1 MTTVRSSGDN
11 GTGLANWTE
20 VPDARRANHAKQGRR
35 AGLPASVIAAVSAV
49 VALLALGGCAV
60 GPKFTKPE
68 ASSNKDWSSA
78 KGDPQIATDAAV
90 DAAWW
95 KVFHDSAL
103 DRLIELSYQQNLPLQ
118 VAGLRIVE
126 ARAQLAIA
134 TGRQYPQ
141 VQVLFAQADAV
152 GLSKNTAN
160 SPLSLQ
166 GVPGV
171 PAGVSFNRNF
181 FDYQLGFDAVWELDF
196 WGKYRRGV
204 EAEAANLLATVGDY
218 YYALVSLTAEVAR
231 TYVVIRTFEALIELA
246 QENIRNQ
253 EQGLRIAES
262 RFRNGAVSELDVTQA
277 TTLYESTR
285 ATVPQLQ
292 IGLEQARNALSTLL
306 GQPTGTVEALLAGP
320 KEIPRAPAKVVVG
333 VPGEMLR
340 RRPDIRSAELTAAAQ
355 CARIG
360 VAKAELYPS
369 FSIFGTFGVQA
380 SDKGASA
387 NPFSADSLFYSVGP
401 HISWPFFNY
410 GRIEN
415 GVRVQDA
422 RFEQLLVNYRNA
434 VLKAAQEVEDAMVG
448 FLNAEKAVAFEQGAV
463 KAAHRSVEIALVQYR
478 EGAVDYQRVLDAQRS
493 LLQEQN
499 SLAQTSSSVATNLVA
514 LYKALGGG
522 WELRQGQ
529 QFVPEQMQN
538 EMKERTNWGDMLSQ
552 PRDPETTK
560 PSPPANY

>member
-1 MTTVRSSGDN
+1 MTT
-11 GTGLANWTE
+11 
-20 VPDARRANHAKQGRR
+20 AKQETRG
-35 AGLPASVIAAVSAV
+35 ALPASVIAEILAVGV
-49 VALLALGGCAV
+49 LLALSACAV

-68 ASSNKDWSSA
+68 TKPSETWSTKS
-78 KGDPQIATDAAV
+78 DPQISTESAV
-90 DAAWW
+90 NPAWW
-95 KVFHDSAL
+95 QVFSDPAL
-103 DRLIELSYQQNLPLQ
+103 NRLVELAYQQNLPLQ

-126 ARAQLAIA
+126 ARAQLGIA
-134 TGRQYPQ
+134 TGSQYPQ
-141 VQVLFAQADAV
+141 LQVVFGQAEAV
-152 GLSKNTAN
+152 GLSNNTAN
-160 SPLSLQ
+160 SPLTLAGSLP
-166 GVPGV
+166 PGTSL
-171 PAGVSFNRNF
+171 SFNRNYF
-181 FDYQLGFDAVWELDF
+181 NYQIGFDAVWELDF

-204 EAEAANLLATVGDY
+204 EAETASLLATVGDY
-218 YYALVSLTAEVAR
+218 YYSLVTLTAEVAR
-231 TYVVIRTFEALIELA
+231 TYVVIRTFEVLVELA

-253 EQGLRIAES
+253 EQGLQIAQS
-262 RFRNGAVSELDVTQA
+262 RFRHGATSELDVTQA
-277 TTLYESTR
+277 TTLLESTR
-285 ATVPQLQ
+285 STVPQLQ

-320 KEIPRAPAKVVVG
+320 KEIPKAPAKVVVG
-333 VPGEMLR
+333 VPIEMLR

-369 FSIFGTFGVQA
+369 LTLFGSFGVQA

-387 NPFSADSLFYSVGP
+387 NPFSADALYYTVGP
-401 HISWPFFNY
+401 RISWPFFNY

-434 VLKAAQEVEDAMVG
+434 VLKAAQEVEDAMIG
-448 FLNAEKAVAFEQGAV
+448 FLNDERAVAFQQGAV
-463 KAAHRSVEIALVQYR
+463 KAAQRSVEIALVQYR
-478 EGAVDYQRVLDAQRS
+478 EGAVDFQRVLDAQRS

-499 SLAQTSSSVATNLVA
+499 SLAQTSSGVATNLVA

-529 QFVPEQMQN
+529 QFIPEQMQN
-538 EMKERTNWGDMLSQ
+538 EMKDRTNWGDMLSQ

-560 PSPPANY
+560 PASAAKD

>member
-1 MTTVRSSGDN
+1 MTT
-11 GTGLANWTE
+11 
-20 VPDARRANHAKQGRR
+20 AKQETRG
-35 AGLPASVIAAVSAV
+35 ALPASVIAEILAVGV
-49 VALLALGGCAV
+49 LLALSACAV

-68 ASSNKDWSSA
+68 TKPSETWSTKS
-78 KGDPQIATDAAV
+78 DPQISTESAV
-90 DAAWW
+90 NPAWW
-95 KVFHDSAL
+95 QVFSDPAL
-103 DRLIELSYQQNLPLQ
+103 NRLVELAYQQNLPLQ

-126 ARAQLAIA
+126 ARAQLGIA
-134 TGRQYPQ
+134 TGSQYPQ
-141 VQVLFAQADAV
+141 LQVVFGQAEAV
-152 GLSKNTAN
+152 GLSNNTAN
-160 SPLSLQ
+160 SPLTLAGSLP
-166 GVPGV
+166 PGTSL
-171 PAGVSFNRNF
+171 SFNRNYF
-181 FDYQLGFDAVWELDF
+181 NYQIGFDAVWELDF

-204 EAEAANLLATVGDY
+204 EAETASLLATVGDY
-218 YYALVSLTAEVAR
+218 YYSLVTLTAEVAR
-231 TYVVIRTFEALIELA
+231 TYVVIRTFEVLVELA

-253 EQGLRIAES
+253 EQGLQIAQS
-262 RFRNGAVSELDVTQA
+262 RFRHGATSELDVTQA
-277 TTLYESTR
+277 TTLLESTR
-285 ATVPQLQ
+285 STVPQLQ

-320 KEIPRAPAKVVVG
+320 KEIPKAPAKVVVG
-333 VPGEMLR
+333 VPIEMLR

-369 FSIFGTFGVQA
+369 LTLFGSFGVQA

-387 NPFSADSLFYSVGP
+387 NPFSADALYYTVGP
-401 HISWPFFNY
+401 RISWPFFNY

-434 VLKAAQEVEDAMVG
+434 VLKAAQEVEDAMIG
-448 FLNAEKAVAFEQGAV
+448 FLNDERAVAFQQGAV
-463 KAAHRSVEIALVQYR
+463 KAAQRSVEIALVQYR

-499 SLAQTSSSVATNLVA
+499 SLAQTSSGVATNLVA

-529 QFVPEQMQN
+529 QFIPEQMQN
-538 EMKERTNWGDMLSQ
+538 EMKDRTNWGDMLSQ

-560 PSPPANY
+560 PASAAKD